1 MNKLSYIAEKA
12 ARILGEPRDI
22 EEALYPVPDDLKE
35 EFNVPYKGRDGN
47 ELYTDIYR
55 LKDTEGEKLPVI
67 VIVHGGGLFAGRPI
81 MERRAAEAFA
91 RRGYLVF
98 VPSYRL
104 IAKTDACGE
113 ISDICA
119 AFDFAGKEAEGRGGD
134 PERVFAVAESAGA
147 FLVEYAAAMQGSE
160 RLCEVNLLIS
170 NHDSSD
176 DSEPTF
182 QPAQDL
188 RNITVGRMVE
198 LLDSHPRRRNRYLS
212 FHAKD
217 VIDEEK
223 LGMIEDRRNAYIEQ
237 MKQIPVTELAATGN
251 K

>member
-1 MNKLSYIAEKA
+1 M
-12 ARILGEPRDI
+12 
-22 EEALYPVPDDLKE
+22 
-35 EFNVPYKGRDGN
+35 
-47 ELYTDIYR
+47 
-55 LKDTEGEKLPVI
+55 
-67 VIVHGGGLFAGRPI
+67 
-81 MERRAAEAFA
+81 
-91 RRGYLVF
+91 
-98 VPSYRL
+98 
-104 IAKTDACGE
+104 
-113 ISDICA
+113 
-119 AFDFAGKEAEGRGGD
+119 
-134 PERVFAVAESAGA
+134 
-147 FLVEYAAAMQGSE
+147 
-160 RLCEVNLLIS
+160 NLLIS

-223 LGMIEDRRNAYIEQ
+223 LGMIEDRRNAYIEK